1 MTEKQR
7 QPREYDAIL
16 GGKNPPPVNAAVLG
30 GIEGVKMRL
39 SSTVE
44 RSRVDAVA
52 EALRYDDAGLDLVIE
67 ALKDESHSVRRSAE
81 KCLQQHRSLA
91 KVERALRQHNYLR
104 FECLFTIEH
113 PDSVLTISR
122 DGKTL
127 VSGSKDKTIK
137 VFDLHSRRLRC
148 CRGKL
153 YFAKHQ
159 NSINFV
165 LIYPD
170 GNAIIANDCK
180 GCRKI
185 WELHSGKLVQVIHRM
200 RGERYVTAAMARN
213 GTIVE
218 GGKDGSILIGS
229 LPGGCRREHS
239 ASVNSVAISS
249 RSKTIVSGS
258 DDATIKVWDSHFGRV
273 IWSFKKHSD
282 SVNSVAITPDGKI
295 VVSGS
300 NDATIKVWDVQS
312 GQLIR
317 SFQGHSLG
325 KLSFPVKSVAL
336 DGNTIISGGADKTV
350 KIWDLHSGELIRTL
364 TGHSDSVNTVAVSPD
379 GKTIASGSSD
389 GTIKVW
395 GIKL

>member
-1 MTEKQR
+1 MTEKQQ
-7 QPREYDAIL
+7 QPREYDAVL
-16 GGKNPPPVNAAVLG
+16 GGQNPPPVSAAVLG
-30 GIEGVKMRL
+30 GLEGVKMRL
-39 SSTVE
+39 NSTVE
-44 RSRVDAVA
+44 RSRVDAVS
-52 EALRYDDAGLDLVIE
+52 EALQYGDAGLDLVIE
-67 ALKDESHSVRRSAE
+67 ALKDKSHSVRRSAE
-81 KCLQQHRSLA
+81 TCLERHRNQP
-91 KVERALRQHNYLR
+91 KVQRALRQHNYLR
-104 FECLFTIEH
+104 FECLYTIEH

-122 DGKTL
+122 DGNTL

-148 CRGKL
+148 RRGKP

-159 NSINFV
+159 DSVNFV

-170 GNAIIANDCK
+170 GSAIIANDCK

-185 WELHSGKLVQVIHRM
+185 WELDSGKLVQVIHRM

-218 GGKDGSILIGS
+218 GGKDGSILIGY
-229 LPGGCRREHS
+229 LPGGGFRREHS
-239 ASVNSVAISS
+239 ASVNSVAISR
-249 RSKTIVSGS
+249 RSKTVVSGS

-282 SVNSVAITPDGKI
+282 SVNSVAITPDGNI

-300 NDATIKVWDVQS
+300 NDATIKVWNVQS

-317 SFQGHSLG
+317 SFQGHS
-325 KLSFPVKSVAL
+325 SFSVKSVAIAI

-364 TGHSDSVNTVAVSPD
+364 TGHSDSVNTVVVSPD
-379 GKTIASGSSD
+379 GKIIASGSSD

-395 GIKL
+395 GIGP